1 MAEQLNEDEAI
12 EIERSGVWKW
22 WTNRERLMFQMSQD
36 NLCMPFEVFHKAT
49 EVVLGRPVLID
60 EYVIGHLLN
69 EFVENEADSKIK
81 LKSTIPFANSKH
93 LILKWL
99 SQHPGATQW
108 EVGKACYPASR
119 EVCQDYN
126 PDDLQHIRNRNK
138 WASQALSRL
147 KAIGRVI
154 KGMDHKWFVK
164 E

>member
-1 MAEQLNEDEAI
+1 
-12 EIERSGVWKW
+12 
-22 WTNRERLMFQMSQD
+22 
-36 NLCMPFEVFHKAT
+36 
-49 EVVLGRPVLID
+49 VLGRSVLTH
-60 EYVIGHLLN
+60 EYDNGHLLN
-69 EFVENEADSKIK
+69 EFVKNEAKPK
-81 LKSTIPFANSKH
+81 TKPKKPFANSKH

-108 EVGKACYPASR
+108 EVGKSCYPASR
-119 EVCQDYN
+119 EVCPDYN

-147 KAIGRVI
+147 KAIGRVT